1 MKRILS
7 IDVFRGVTMFL
18 MIWVNDFWTLQ
29 AIPKWLKHAVAGE
42 DYLGFSDLIF
52 PWFLFVMGMSIPFSF
67 ANRLRKGDT
76 DLEVWRHVIFRT
88 IALLI
93 MGLFHMNM
101 EMYNHESSLISKP
114 YFVIMCTIAFFM
126 IWNIYP
132 KPNSSHNMF
141 FKGLPIIG
149 MLILVGSLLIYKGK
163 SYSGDPMG
171 FSTHWWGILGLIGW
185 SYFIAASSYFL
196 FRRSLPGAII
206 AFGVCLG
213 LNVLSSSGIGYN
225 IFAWQSKDW
234 IPGSGGLQA
243 LTFGGIISSLVLM
256 KYKDR
261 DNIKDLYIILLGMG
275 LVSLIGGL
283 YLNQFFIISKIS
295 GTVTWILISMSTALF
310 LYVVMHWLID
320 VQGMMNWYEPIKIAG
335 TATLTCYLIPYFYY
349 SFRTILGIQLPLFFT
364 TGLIGLLKSIIYSFI
379 IIAIAWRLTKVKIQ
393 LKI

>member
-1 MKRILS
+1 
-7 IDVFRGVTMFL
+7 
-18 MIWVNDFWTLQ
+18 MIWVNDFWTLK

-67 ANRLRKGDT
+67 ENRLRNGDT

-132 KPNSSHNMF
+132 KLNSSDTMF

-149 MLILVGSLLIYKGK
+149 MLIIMGSLLIYKGK

-185 SYFIAASSYFL
+185 SYFIAASSYFI
-196 FRRSLPGAII
+196 FRRSLQGAII

-225 IFAWQSKDW
+225 IFEWQSKDW

-243 LTFGGIISSLVLM
+243 LTFGGIIVSLVLM

-283 YLNQFFIISKIS
+283 YLKQFFIISKIS

-310 LYVVMHWLID
+310 LYVLMHWLID
-320 VQGMMNWYEPIKIAG
+320 VQGMMNWYKPIKIAG

-379 IIAIAWRLTKVKIQ
+379 IIAIAWRLTRVKIQ

>member
-1 MKRILS
+1 
-7 IDVFRGVTMFL
+7 

-67 ANRLRKGDT
+67 ENRLRKGDT

-185 SYFIAASSYFL
+185 SYFIAASSYFI

-213 LNVLSSSGIGYN
+213 LNILSSSGIGYN
-225 IFAWQSKDW
+225 VFAWQSKDW

-243 LTFGGIISSLVLM
+243 LTFGGIIASLVLM

-283 YLNQFFIISKIS
+283 YLKQFFIISKIS

-310 LYVVMHWLID
+310 LYVLMHWLID
-320 VQGMMNWYEPIKIAG
+320 VRGMMNWYKPMKIAG

-379 IIAIAWRLTKVKIQ
+379 IIAIAWRLTRVKIQ

>member
-67 ANRLRKGDT
+67 ENRLRKGDT

-185 SYFIAASSYFL
+185 SYFIAASSYFI
-196 FRRSLPGAII
+196 FRRSLQGAII

-213 LNVLSSSGIGYN
+213 LNILSSSGIGYN
-225 IFAWQSKDW
+225 VFAWQSKDW

-243 LTFGGIISSLVLM
+243 LTFGGIIASLVLM

-310 LYVVMHWLID
+310 LYVLMHWLID
-320 VQGMMNWYEPIKIAG
+320 VQGMMSWYEPIKIAG

>member
-67 ANRLRKGDT
+67 ENRLRKGDT

-185 SYFIAASSYFL
+185 SYFIAASSYFI
-196 FRRSLPGAII
+196 FRRSLQGAII

-213 LNVLSSSGIGYN
+213 LNILSSSGIGYN
-225 IFAWQSKDW
+225 VFAWQSKDW

-243 LTFGGIISSLVLM
+243 LTFGGIIASLVLM

-283 YLNQFFIISKIS
+283 YLKQFFIISKIS

-310 LYVVMHWLID
+310 LYVLMHWLID
-320 VQGMMNWYEPIKIAG
+320 VRGMMNWYKPMKIAG

-379 IIAIAWRLTKVKIQ
+379 IIAIAWRLTRVKIQ

>member
-67 ANRLRKGDT
+67 ENRIRKGDT

-101 EMYNHESSLISKP
+101 EMYNHESSLILKP
-114 YFVIMCTIAFFM
+114 YFVIICTIAFFM

-132 KPNSSHNMF
+132 KPNSSDNML

-149 MLILVGSLLIYKGK
+149 MLILMGSLLIYEGK

-243 LTFGGIISSLVLM
+243 LTFGGIITSLVLM
-256 KYKDR
+256 KYKDS
-261 DNIKDLYIILLGMG
+261 DNINDLYIILLGMG
-275 LVSLIGGL
+275 LVSLVGGL

-310 LYVVMHWLID
+310 LYVLMHWLID
-320 VQGMMNWYEPIKIAG
+320 VQGMMSWYEPIKIAG

>member
-67 ANRLRKGDT
+67 ENRLRKGDT

-185 SYFIAASSYFL
+185 SYFIAASSYFI
-196 FRRSLPGAII
+196 FRRSLQGAII

-213 LNVLSSSGIGYN
+213 LNILSSSGIGYN
-225 IFAWQSKDW
+225 VFAWQSKDW

-243 LTFGGIISSLVLM
+243 LTFGGIIASLVLM

-310 LYVVMHWLID
+310 LYVLMHWLID
-320 VQGMMNWYEPIKIAG
+320 AQGMMSWYEPIKIAG

>member
-1 MKRILS
+1 
-7 IDVFRGVTMFL
+7 MFL
-18 MIWVNDFWTLQ
+18 MIWVNDFWTLNS
-29 AIPKWLKHAVAGE
+29 IPKWLKHATSGE

-67 ANRLRKGDT
+67 EDRLRKGEADPI
-76 DLEVWRHVIFRT
+76 VWRHIIFRT

-101 EMYNHESSLISKP
+101 EMYNHENSLISKP
-114 YFVIMCTIAFFM
+114 YFVIICTSAFFM
-126 IWNIYP
+126 IWNKYP
-132 KPNSSHNMF
+132 KSISSENMLYKVF
-141 FKGLPIIG
+141 PIIG
-149 MLILVGSLLIYKGK
+149 MLMLIGSLLIYKGK
-163 SYSGDPMG
+163 SYSGDALG

-196 FRRSLPGAII
+196 FRRSLSGAII
-206 AFGVCLG
+206 SFGVCLG
-213 LNVLSSSGIGYN
+213 LNIISSSSISYN
-225 IFAWQSKDW
+225 IFSWQSKDW

-243 LTFGGIISSLVLM
+243 LTFGGIITSLVLM

-261 DNIKDLYIILLGMG
+261 DNIKNLYTILLGMG
-275 LVSLIGGL
+275 LVSFFGGL
-283 YLNQFFIISKIS
+283 YLRQFFIISKIS

-310 LYVVMHWLID
+310 LYVLLHYIID
-320 VQGMMNWYEPIKIAG
+320 VQEKIYWYEPIKIAG

-349 SFRTILGIQLPLFFT
+349 SFKTILGIQLPLFFT

-379 IIAIAWRLTKVKIQ
+379 IIAIAWSLERVKIQ

>member
-1 MKRILS
+1 
-7 IDVFRGVTMFL
+7 MFL
-18 MIWVNDFWTLQ
+18 MIWVNDFWTLNS
-29 AIPKWLKHAVAGE
+29 IPKWLKHATSGE

-67 ANRLRKGDT
+67 EDRLRKGEADPI
-76 DLEVWRHVIFRT
+76 VWRHIIFRT

-101 EMYNHESSLISKP
+101 EMYNHENSLISKP
-114 YFVIMCTIAFFM
+114 YFVIICTSAFFM
-126 IWNIYP
+126 IWNKYP
-132 KPNSSHNMF
+132 KSISSENMLYKVF
-141 FKGLPIIG
+141 PIIG
-149 MLILVGSLLIYKGK
+149 MLMLIGSLLIYKGK
-163 SYSGDPMG
+163 SYSGDALG

-196 FRRSLPGAII
+196 FRRSLSGAII
-206 AFGVCLG
+206 SFGVCLG
-213 LNVLSSSGIGYN
+213 LNIISSSSISYN
-225 IFAWQSKDW
+225 IFSWQSKDW

-243 LTFGGIISSLVLM
+243 LTFGGIITSLVLM

-261 DNIKDLYIILLGMG
+261 DNIKNLYTILLGMG
-275 LVSLIGGL
+275 LVSFFGGL
-283 YLNQFFIISKIS
+283 YLRQFFIISKIS

-310 LYVVMHWLID
+310 VYMLLHYIID
-320 VQGMMNWYEPIKIAG
+320 VQEKIYWYEPIKIAG

-349 SFRTILGIQLPLFFT
+349 SFKTILGIQLPLFFT

-379 IIAIAWRLTKVKIQ
+379 IIAIAWSLERVKIQ

>member
-1 MKRILS
+1 
-7 IDVFRGVTMFL
+7 MFL
-18 MIWVNDFWTLQ
+18 MIWVNDFWTLNS
-29 AIPKWLKHAVAGE
+29 IPKWLKHATSGE

-67 ANRLRKGDT
+67 EDRLRKGEADPI
-76 DLEVWRHVIFRT
+76 VWRHIIFRT

-101 EMYNHESSLISKP
+101 EMYNHENSLISKP
-114 YFVIMCTIAFFM
+114 YFVIICTSAFFM
-126 IWNIYP
+126 IWNKYP
-132 KPNSSHNMF
+132 KSISSENMLYKVF
-141 FKGLPIIG
+141 PIIG
-149 MLILVGSLLIYKGK
+149 MLMLIGSLLIYKGK
-163 SYSGDPMG
+163 SYSGDALG

-196 FRRSLPGAII
+196 FRRSLSGAII
-206 AFGVCLG
+206 SFGVCLA
-213 LNVLSSSGIGYN
+213 LNIISSSSISYN
-225 IFAWQSKDW
+225 IFSWQSKDW

-243 LTFGGIISSLVLM
+243 LTFGGIITSLVLM

-261 DNIKDLYIILLGMG
+261 DNIKNLYTILLGMG
-275 LVSLIGGL
+275 LVSFFGGL
-283 YLNQFFIISKIS
+283 YLRQFFIISKIS

-310 LYVVMHWLID
+310 LYMLLHYIID
-320 VQGMMNWYEPIKIAG
+320 VQEKIYWYEPIKIAG

-349 SFRTILGIQLPLFFT
+349 SFKTILGIQLPLFFT

-379 IIAIAWRLTKVKIQ
+379 IIAIAWSLERVKIQ

>member
-1 MKRILS
+1 
-7 IDVFRGVTMFL
+7 MFL
-18 MIWVNDFWTLQ
+18 MIWVNDFWTLNS
-29 AIPKWLKHAVAGE
+29 IPKWLKHATSGE

-67 ANRLRKGDT
+67 EDRLRKGEADPI
-76 DLEVWRHVIFRT
+76 VWRHIIFRT

-101 EMYNHESSLISKP
+101 EMYNHENSLISKP
-114 YFVIMCTIAFFM
+114 YFVIICTSAFFM
-126 IWNIYP
+126 IWNKYP
-132 KPNSSHNMF
+132 KSISSENMLYKVF
-141 FKGLPIIG
+141 PIIG
-149 MLILVGSLLIYKGK
+149 MLMLIGSLLIYKGK
-163 SYSGDPMG
+163 SYSGDALG

-196 FRRSLPGAII
+196 FRRSLSGAII
-206 AFGVCLG
+206 SFGVCLG
-213 LNVLSSSGIGYN
+213 LNIISSSSISYN
-225 IFAWQSKDW
+225 IFSWQSKDW

-243 LTFGGIISSLVLM
+243 LTFGGIITSLVLM

-261 DNIKDLYIILLGMG
+261 DNIKNLYTILLGMG
-275 LVSLIGGL
+275 IVSFFGGL
-283 YLNQFFIISKIS
+283 YLRQFFIISKIS

-310 LYVVMHWLID
+310 LYVLLHYIID
-320 VQGMMNWYEPIKIAG
+320 VQENIYWYEPIKIAG

-349 SFRTILGIQLPLFFT
+349 SFKTILGIQLPLFFT

-379 IIAIAWRLTKVKIQ
+379 IIAIAWSLERVKIQ